1 MRTLEPAHLHQLQ
14 RFFFVANGEP
24 EAAFPGC
31 SAATEFDCV
40 PEIVVQHGKKVGDDF
55 ICSFSVASESNVG

>member
-1 MRTLEPAHLHQLQ
+1 M
-14 RFFFVANGEP
+14 ANGEP